1 MVCLH
6 VCLLPLDCAFLG
18 GSDDLFVA
26 GTERSAMS
34 VLGDISGLHDQAGPQ
49 RETGISTEGGQR
61 PPAQGLR
68 GLSQRWRKAGVGD
81 GGEGRAARPAA
92 QICPC
97 STVAPPSG
105 DAQHNLGKNPKPP
118 GSPEQRRDWKLLPL
132 EGAPGKL
139 PVPKAKRT
147 GLTASCTTTGT
158 PSLADFLIESWPDQ
172 LFCQAPQLSR
182 KHCS

>member
-1 MVCLH
+1 M
-6 VCLLPLDCAFLG
+6 PFLG
-18 GSDDLFVA
+18 AVTVLFIA

-61 PPAQGLR
+61 PPAQDLR

-92 QICPC
+92 QICLC

-132 EGAPGKL
+132 EGAPGTIVAQSLK
-139 PVPKAKRT
+139 PKGRV
-147 GLTASCTTTGT
+147 
-158 PSLADFLIESWPDQ
+158 
-172 LFCQAPQLSR
+172 
-182 KHCS
+182 